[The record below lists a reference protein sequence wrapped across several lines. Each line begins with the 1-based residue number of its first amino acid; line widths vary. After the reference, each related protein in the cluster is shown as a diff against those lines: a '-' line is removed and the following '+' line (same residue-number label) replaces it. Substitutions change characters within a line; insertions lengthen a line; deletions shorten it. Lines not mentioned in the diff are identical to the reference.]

1 MLLICHSLLHRH
13 LGLSVLTQA
22 ISMRKEM
29 TTSRLTCLSG
39 LHALARR
46 YLMLH
51 LSLLIT
57 SIRLSLIRVKSSS
70 AALIVKALMIRVIN
84 MVLLILKK
92 MGR

>member
-1 MLLICHSLLHRH
+1 
-13 LGLSVLTQA
+13 
-22 ISMRKEM
+22 
-29 TTSRLTCLSG
+29 
-39 LHALARR
+39 
-46 YLMLH
+46 MLH